1 MISDK
6 ELQTAAKAYEKHLL
20 DYLPTPDECEATFS
34 PKFERKMK
42 KLVFRTDHPFQ
53 YMIQKSV
60 ICFFLIVFLGGSSLL
75 AFSTE
80 TRAIIFGWAHEIYE
94 TFVSYR
100 HLGESQDGLKNTG
113 YCPTWIPDGYEITQS
128 PASNDDGVV
137 AYKNAD
143 GKTILF
149 TYDLMY
155 SSVEVQIIGTD
166 LEMQQV
172 SVNGASADLY
182 MEQSPDKSKNLIWAD
197 PKNEVLFTITAQISC
212 DEIIKMAESV
222 KVQK

>member
-1 MISDK
+1 
-6 ELQTAAKAYEKHLL
+6 
-20 DYLPTPDECEATFS
+20 
-34 PKFERKMK
+34 
-42 KLVFRTDHPFQ
+42 
-53 YMIQKSV
+53 
-60 ICFFLIVFLGGSSLL
+60 
-75 AFSTE
+75 
-80 TRAIIFGWAHEIYE
+80 
-94 TFVSYR
+94 
-100 HLGESQDGLKNTG
+100 
-113 YCPTWIPDGYEITQS
+113 
-128 PASNDDGVV
+128 
-137 AYKNAD
+137 
-143 GKTILF
+143 
-149 TYDLMY
+149 MY

>member
-1 MISDK
+1 MISES
-6 ELQTAAKAYEKHLL
+6 ELQTAAKAYEKHML
-20 DYLPTPDECEATFS
+20 DCLPEPDECEATFS

-42 KLVFRTDHPFQ
+42 KMIFRTDHPFQ

-75 AFSTE
+75 TFSTE
-80 TRAIIFGWAHEIYE
+80 ARAIFFGWAHEIYE

-100 HLGESQDGLKNTG
+100 HLGESQDGLKNTV
-113 YCPTWIPDGYEITQS
+113 YLPSWIPDGYEMTQ
-128 PASNDDGVV
+128 PTTSNDGGVV
-137 AYKNAD
+137 TYKNVD
-143 GKTILF
+143 NKTMLF

-155 SSVEVQIIGTD
+155 SSVEVQIVGTD

-172 SVNGASADLY
+172 FVNGASADLY
-182 MEQSPDKSKNLIWAD
+182 MEQSPGKSKNLIWAD
-197 PKNEVLFTITAQISC
+197 PKNEVLFTITAQISR
-212 DEIIKMAESV
+212 DEIIKMAESI

>member
-80 TRAIIFGWAHEIYE
+80 TRAII
-94 TFVSYR
+94 
-100 HLGESQDGLKNTG
+100 
-113 YCPTWIPDGYEITQS
+113 
-128 PASNDDGVV
+128 
-137 AYKNAD
+137 
-143 GKTILF
+143 
-149 TYDLMY
+149 
-155 SSVEVQIIGTD
+155 
-166 LEMQQV
+166 
-172 SVNGASADLY
+172 
-182 MEQSPDKSKNLIWAD
+182 
-197 PKNEVLFTITAQISC
+197 
-212 DEIIKMAESV
+212 
-222 KVQK
+222 